1 MTDVLIIGGGIVGM
15 TTALALAESGAGVT
29 IVDKGRLGE
38 GSSSLNAGGIRSQ
51 FFKGPNIEAANRT
64 KAWLRGFESETG
76 VDLEYNQNGYLF
88 LVTSQAQADRLA
100 EGVAIQNAHGA
111 DTRMISRAETEALLP
126 HVNLDGVI
134 GGCFGPTDGHLNPRV
149 LMPALAEKV
158 RRSNITVLEDR
169 RVLKLVVDGEKVTG
183 VETDQGV
190 LSAGIVVTCAG
201 AWSVGIGRTYGQE
214 LPILPRRSQVF
225 VMEETPEI
233 PEDAP
238 HTFDFDAGIYVRR
251 AGKGIWSGAAFKP
264 VLDEV
269 PDVVEAD
276 WTEGEELAR
285 RLAVRVPSLA
295 GRKFERNWAGP
306 IEVTPDDNPL
316 IGFSTF
322 ENYFLATGFSGHGMC
337 IGPGLA
343 EDIAAAI
350 QGKTPQTDL
359 SIFRPERFTDGGEIA
374 KEGMWLAERPA
385 SFSIWAAREWDDE
398 AVR

>member
-1 MTDVLIIGGGIVGM
+1 MSDVLIIGGGIVGM
-15 TTALALAESGAGVT
+15 TTALALAERGAGVT
-29 IVDKGRLGE
+29 IVDMARLGE

-51 FFKGPNIEAANRT
+51 FFKGPNVEAANRT
-64 KAWLRGFESETG
+64 KAWLRGFEAEEG

-88 LVTSQAQADRLA
+88 LVTSQAQHDRLS
-100 EGVAIQNAHGA
+100 EGVALQNAHGA
-111 DTRMISRAETEALLP
+111 DTRMISLSEVESLLP
-126 HVNLDGVI
+126 HVDLDGVI
-134 GGCFGPTDGHLNPRV
+134 GGCFGPTDGHLNPRA
-149 LMPALAEKV
+149 LMPALAAKV
-158 RRSNITVLEDR
+158 RRSPVTVLENH
-169 RVLKLVVDGEKVTG
+169 RVLSLVTQGDTVTG

-190 LSAGIVVTCAG
+190 ISAGLVVTCAG
-201 AWSVGIGRTYGQE
+201 AWSVGLGRTYGQE

-225 VMEETPEI
+225 VMEQTPEI
-233 PEDAP
+233 PADAP
-238 HTFDFDAGIYVRR
+238 HTFDFDSGIYLRR
-251 AGKGIWSGAAFKP
+251 AGQGIWSGAAFKP
-264 VLDEV
+264 VLETV

-285 RLAVRVPSLA
+285 RLAVRVPALA
-295 GRKFERNWAGP
+295 GRKFDRNWAGP

-343 EDIAAAI
+343 QDIADAI
-350 QGKTPQTDL
+350 QRKTPQTDL
-359 SIFRPERFTDGGEIA
+359 NIFRPERFTDGGEIA